1 MHKHKTKQND
11 SDIEPFKYIK
21 ILLNCDEGLLGISR
35 ISMNIKYGNQY

>member
-21 ILLNCDEGLLGISR
+21 ILLNCDEVSR